1 MTRKTAILAVVALV
15 VTGTSAALAAST
27 APAATGDAAFAQET
41 TTAMDG
47 EETTTMAD
55 GDETAAEQATTTAE
69 GQVGAETARLTFLN
83 QSAGFTFTEGVP
95 NETTVMIERVVVPE
109 GGFVVIHEAGTP
121 AGEYA
126 TEGQVEVGAVV
137 GNSTYLE
144 PGVHQNVVVEL
155 NKSVN
160 QSQTL
165 VSMAH
170 QDTNDNQQYE
180 FPEADGPY
188 TRNGSPV
195 IDTGYVIVNYDVINA
210 EFGDQAAT
218 GNETTTE
225 EGAETGEETT
235 TAAETTVAA

>member
-1 MTRKTAILAVVALV
+1 MTRKTAVLAVVALV
-15 VTGTSAALAAST
+15 VAGTSAALAAT
-27 APAATGDAAFAQET
+27 GGPATGDAAVAQET
-41 TTAMDG
+41 TTAMG
-47 EETTTMAD
+47 GQETTTAD
-55 GDETAAEQATTTAE
+55 NETAAETTVAE
-69 GQVGAETARLTFLN
+69 GQVGPESARLTFLN

-95 NETTVMIERVVVPE
+95 NETTVLIERVVVPD

-126 TEGQVEVGAVV
+126 TEGQVQVGAVV

-144 PGVHQNVVVEL
+144 PGVHRNVVVAL

-165 VSMAH
+165 VAMAH
-170 QDTNDNQQYE
+170 RDTNNNRQYD
-180 FPEADGPY
+180 FPGADGPY

-210 EFGDQAAT
+210 EFGNRAAT

-225 EGAETGEETT
+225 EGARTGTETT